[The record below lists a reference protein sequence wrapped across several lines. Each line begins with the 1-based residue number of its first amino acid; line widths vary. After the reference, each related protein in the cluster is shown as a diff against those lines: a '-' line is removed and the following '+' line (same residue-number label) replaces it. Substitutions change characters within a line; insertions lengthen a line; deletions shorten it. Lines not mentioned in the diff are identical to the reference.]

1 MDSAYGGSDY
11 TAFTIMT
18 YIDRRYYIFGKL
30 WHKHVEDCYTEILRL
45 YNQFLCGKLY
55 TEKNADKGMVGRD
68 LKNMGMR
75 VVPYDENMNKHV
87 KISTYLKAIWQDVVF
102 VEGTDYEYISQ
113 IEDYTEDAE
122 HDDAPDSA
130 AVLARYLY
138 KKQGRRERDYTRPL

>member
-1 MDSAYGGSDY
+1 
-11 TAFTIMT
+11 
-18 YIDRRYYIFGKL
+18 
-30 WHKHVEDCYTEILRL
+30 
-45 YNQFLCGKLY
+45 
-55 TEKNADKGMVGRD
+55 MVARD

-75 VVPYDENMNKHV
+75 AVSYDENMNKHV

-130 AVLARYLY
+130 SVLARLLY
-138 KKQGRRERDYTRPL
+138 KKHGRKERDYTRPLER